1 MLESLIYIMFV
12 LPLQSGLIALVTYGI
27 CYVVMFILFI
37 PSYISQ
43 LTTIKDMGF
52 LIHNVSLSWAVTAF
66 SLCIICCMMYNF
78 ITFLN

>member
-1 MLESLIYIMFV
+1 MLENLLYIMFV

-27 CYVVMFILFI
+27 CYIVMFILFI

-43 LTTIKDMGF
+43 VTTVKDMGF
-52 LIHNVSLSWAVTAF
+52 LIHNVSLSWAVTIF
-66 SLCIICCMMYNF
+66 SLCIISCMIYNF

>member
-12 LPLQSGLIALVTYGI
+12 LPLQSGLIALITYGI

-43 LTTIKDMGF
+43 LTTVKDMGF
-52 LIHNVSLSWAVTAF
+52 LIHNVSLSWAVITF
-66 SLCIICCMMYNF
+66 SLCIICCIVYNF
-78 ITFLN
+78 ITFLS